1 MSSDDRNMVLTAVN
15 QISEKTIKDLHGI
28 VVFARD
34 GIKENND
41 DVRKLSKFVFGF
53 DIDEKDGFIVNP
65 GNDFNAKVSGI
76 YKQHMTQLSA
86 IETRIK
92 KDAPEIAE
100 ETSFDI
106 RIIRNTLD
114 KYYKFLCSL
123 FTIQETL
130 AQPMLADAETTIPVN
145 QSGDLN
151 PFQIILLDILDEF
164 ERQRIRK
171 DKNMVAREIVTP
183 KGFRTM
189 SWEPE
194 CLILEKIHSLCD
206 KNTTPERWLL
216 STKRSSMIKELSSY
230 LEKCID
236 VQFPE
241 IVKNRHAWS
250 FRNGVF
256 IGDKDGNRFFPY
268 GSKEFQ
274 KLDMN
279 MVTSKYFDQ
288 NFIDHTVIDD
298 WRKIPTPHLDSI
310 MNYQRWDEEVK
321 RWMYI
326 HLGRLTFAVNEFDS
340 WQIIAFCKGI
350 AMSGKSTLLNYIAKI
365 FYVQSEVSVV
375 ANNIEERFG
384 LAPIKDSK
392 IFIGPEIK
400 SDWNMDQAQFQS
412 IVSGEEVSIPQKGLV
427 AITKQWD
434 VPGILAGNEVP
445 AFSDN
450 SGSVMRR
457 LQLFKFTYQ
466 VSKGDPRLGEK
477 ILGEIGNILQK
488 CIMAYVEAVHEY
500 GNQLIWDVL
509 PDQFKVW
516 RKEIEGQLH
525 SLVGFMETPEIIYGE
540 ELLVPLNIFRSNYR
554 TYCSNIGAK
563 PRTWKLELYEGPFSQ
578 KNVTIEIGDFEW
590 RGQIIKNREY
600 IKGLTVEEKFM
611 E

>member
-1 MSSDDRNMVLTAVN
+1 MVLTAVN

-183 KGFRTM
+183 EGFRTM

-288 NFIDHTVIDD
+288 NFIDHTDIDD

-310 MNYQRWDEEVK
+310 MNYQRWGEEVK

-488 CIMAYVEAVHEY
+488 CIMAYVEAVNEY

-509 PDQFKVW
+509 PDQFKAW

-525 SLVGFMETPEIIYGE
+525 SLVGFMETPEVIYGE

-590 RGQIIKNREY
+590 KGQIIKNREY
-600 IKGLTVEEKFM
+600 IKGLTLEEKFM

>member
-1 MSSDDRNMVLTAVN
+1 MVLTAVN

-34 GIKENND
+34 GIRENND
-41 DVRKLSKFVFGF
+41 DIRKLSKFVFGF

-65 GNDFNAKVSGI
+65 GNDFNSKVSGI

-92 KDAPEIAE
+92 KDAPEIAD

-123 FTIQETL
+123 FTIQETFS
-130 AQPMLADAETTIPVN
+130 QPMLADAETTIPVN
-145 QSGDLN
+145 QSGDLT

-183 KGFRTM
+183 EGFRTM

-194 CLILEKIHSLCD
+194 CFILEKLHALCD
-206 KNTTPERWLL
+206 KNMTPERWLL
-216 STKRSSMIKELSSY
+216 STKRSSMIKELSTY

-256 IGDKDGNRFFPY
+256 IGDKDGNRFFRY

-279 MVTSKYFDQ
+279 TVTSKYFDQ
-288 NFIDHTVIDD
+288 NFIDFTGVAD

-310 MNYQRWDEEVK
+310 MNYQRWDDKVK
-321 RWMYI
+321 QWMYI
-326 HLGRLTFAVNEFDS
+326 HLGRLTFALNELDN

-350 AMSGKSTLLNYIAKI
+350 AQSGKSTLLNYVAKL
-365 FYVQSEVSVV
+365 FYVPSEVSVV

-392 IFIGPEIK
+392 LFIGPEIK
-400 SDWNMDQAQFQS
+400 SDFNMDQAQFQS

-427 AITKQWD
+427 AVTKQWD

-488 CIMAYVEAVHEY
+488 CIMAYVEAVKEH
-500 GNQLIWDVL
+500 GDSLIWDIL
-509 PDQFKVW
+509 PEPFKVW

-525 SLVGFMETPEIIYGE
+525 SLVGFMETPEVIYGSDFI
-540 ELLVPLNIFRSNYR
+540 VPLNIFRTKYR
-554 TYCSNIGAK
+554 EYCGNIGAK
-563 PRTWKLELYEGPFSQ
+563 ARTWKLELYEGPFSQ
-578 KNVTIEIGDFEW
+578 KDVSIQVGDFEW
-590 RGQIIKNREY
+590 KGQIIKNREY
-600 IKGLTVEEKFM
+600 IKGLTLEEKIID
-611 E
+611 

>member
-1 MSSDDRNMVLTAVN
+1 MVLTAVN
-15 QISEKTIKDLHGI
+15 QISEKTIKELHGI

-34 GIKENND
+34 GIRDNND
-41 DVRKLSKFVFGF
+41 DIKKLSKFVFGF

-65 GNDFNAKVSGI
+65 GTDFNGKVSGI

-92 KDAPEIAE
+92 KDAPEIAD

-130 AQPMLADAETTIPVN
+130 SQPMLADAETTMPVN
-145 QSGDLN
+145 QNGDLN
-151 PFQIILLDILDEF
+151 PFQLILLDILDEF

-171 DKNMVAREIVTP
+171 DKNMVAREIVTS

-194 CLILEKIHSLCD
+194 CLILEKIHALCD

-216 STKRSSMIKELSSY
+216 STKRSSMIKELSAY

-250 FRNGVF
+250 FKNGVF

-288 NFIDHTVIDD
+288 DYIDYTGVAH
-298 WRKIPTPHLDSI
+298 WREIPTPHLDSI
-310 MNYQRWDEEVK
+310 MNYQRWDDSVK

-326 HLGRLTFAVNEFDS
+326 HLGRLTFALNEFDS
-340 WQIIAFCKGI
+340 WQIIPFCKGI
-350 AMSGKSTLLNYIAKI
+350 AMSGKSTLLNYVAKI
-365 FYVQSEVSVV
+365 FYVPSEVSVV

-457 LQLFKFTYQ
+457 LQLFKFTHQ
-466 VSKGDPRLGEK
+466 VSKGDPRLGDK
-477 ILGEIGNILQK
+477 ILDEIGNILQK
-488 CIMAYVEAVHEY
+488 CIMAYVEAVNEY

-509 PDQFKVW
+509 PDQFKAW

-525 SLVGFMETPEIIYGE
+525 SLVGYMETPEIVYGDD
-540 ELLVPLNIFRSNYR
+540 LLVPLNVFRGGYR
-554 TYCSNIGAK
+554 NYCSNIGAK
-563 PRTWKLELYEGPFSQ
+563 ARTWKLELYEGPFSQ
-578 KNVTIEIGDFEW
+578 KNVTIELGDFEW
-590 RGQIIKNREY
+590 KGQIIKNREY
-600 IKGLTVEEKFM
+600 IKGLTLDEKII

>member
-1 MSSDDRNMVLTAVN
+1 MVLTAVN

-183 KGFRTM
+183 EGFRTM

-288 NFIDHTVIDD
+288 NFIDHTVTDD

-488 CIMAYVEAVHEY
+488 CIMAYVEAVNEY

-509 PDQFKVW
+509 PDQFKAW

-525 SLVGFMETPEIIYGE
+525 SLVGFMETPEVIYGE

-590 RGQIIKNREY
+590 KGQIIKNREY
-600 IKGLTVEEKFM
+600 IKGLTLEEKFM